1 MVGALAGMSF
11 YVQDRIGD
19 YLDHDVTTKYRRHDY
34 NSSGQDL
41 PFITICNEN
50 QFFFNSKALEK
61 TTEEYLENINHHDFF
76 PGAHGITFLEI
87 QRKSELLIY

>member
-11 YVQDRIGD
+11 YVQDRISD

-34 NSSGQDL
+34 ESSEQGL
-41 PFITICNEN
+41 PFITICNQN

-61 TTEEYLENINHHDFF
+61 QTNEQLESINKLNFF
-76 PGAHGITFLEI
+76 PESHGITFFEI
-87 QRKSELLIY
+87 LR